1 MKSVSSQ
8 TEDSCCPRSAP
19 KAHELQCASTQTEEV
34 EEEQGEEAPVE
45 SPPVSP
51 VPAAVGA
58 VLGDRMLFSGSFP
71 IPADPVRLA
80 ERIRRNRTQLSAAF
94 DDTEYEPYGLPEVVK
109 KGNYTQYSTKTVSM
123 KFFSLLLFYSD
134 HIFSVSN
141 YHTSTPDCKLN
152 IGYPCFFC
160 FFQSGLYL
168 FLCFTP
174 LPVLQDLQTSP
185 LGPHV
190 LTL

>member
-1 MKSVSSQ
+1 MSTIDGSLERRIRTEAKSVSSQ
-8 TEDSCCPRSAP
+8 TDDSFCPRSAP
-19 KAHELQCASTQTEEV
+19 KAHDLQCASTQTEEV

-58 VLGDRMLFSGSFP
+58 VPGDRMLFSGSFP

-109 KGNYTQYSTKTVSM
+109 KGNYAHYSTKTAVCNS
-123 KFFSLLLFYSD
+123 SHSCHSIL
-134 HIFSVSN
+134 ITFSVFRSVIL
-141 YHTSTPDCKLN
+141 P
-152 IGYPCFFC
+152 P
-160 FFQSGLYL
+160 
-168 FLCFTP
+168 FLT
-174 LPVLQDLQTSP
+174 VN
-185 LGPHV
+185 
-190 LTL
+190 